1 MALATYEG
9 DSCCVPTTSTR
20 GAAHEPPQHLQPL
33 RIRPGRPPVDLAELD
48 LEEAAARE
56 LERLHID
63 IRAAA

>member
-1 MALATYEG
+1 MSRLN
-9 DSCCVPTTSTR
+9 TSSR
-20 GAAHEPPQHLQPL
+20 S